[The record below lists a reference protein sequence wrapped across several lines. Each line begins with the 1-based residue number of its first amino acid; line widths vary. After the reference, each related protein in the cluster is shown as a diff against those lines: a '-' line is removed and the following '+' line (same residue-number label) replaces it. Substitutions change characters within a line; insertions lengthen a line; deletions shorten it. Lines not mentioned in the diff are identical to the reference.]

1 MGMMRIHTATM
12 GRPAVRRDAP
22 ISGAHLAP
30 DGAVR
35 RIVRP
40 EAGQAAEHGQ
50 RHAREEK
57 DSSTDETRREDSMTA
72 LPRLQT
78 PDRRLQRTPDR
89 PSTLVPDLDAD
100 TVSNLESLMPVA
112 RADHLRQEMVD
123 AIVSDR
129 RRKGVD
135 FSIMVQGRPLYDS
148 TLWQRAMQQLPAA
161 QRGEPRNGI
170 TVHPRSSLN
179 PEPLPLV
186 LIGPSALGPLIDPSN
201 RDLIRELVVRLYT
214 AITHEYRHATQWQRP
229 AEATAMGRVRLEVDA
244 FFADIENS
252 RATGLAGQREPFRH
266 TWDEAVGWW
275 RQLQEPASWGALSDD
290 ERSAYAA
297 RCRRVFAV
305 VQSVLGRGVSSPC
318 GP

>member
-1 MGMMRIHTATM
+1 
-12 GRPAVRRDAP
+12 
-22 ISGAHLAP
+22 
-30 DGAVR
+30 
-35 RIVRP
+35 
-40 EAGQAAEHGQ
+40 
-50 RHAREEK
+50 
-57 DSSTDETRREDSMTA
+57 
-72 LPRLQT
+72 
-78 PDRRLQRTPDR
+78 
-89 PSTLVPDLDAD
+89 
-100 TVSNLESLMPVA
+100 MPVA
-112 RADHLRQEMVD
+112 RADHLRQEMID

-129 RRKGVD
+129 RRKSVD

-148 TLWQRAMQQLPAA
+148 ALWQRAMEQLPPD

-186 LIGPSALGPLIDPSN
+186 LIGPSSFGPLIDPSN
-201 RDLIRELVVRLYT
+201 RDLVRELVVRLYT
-214 AITHEYRHATQWQRP
+214 AITHEYRHAIQWQRP
-229 AEATAMGRVRLEVDA
+229 AEASAMGRVRLEVDA

-275 RQLQEPASWGALSDD
+275 RQLREPALWGALSDD
-290 ERSAYAA
+290 ERRAYAE